1 MTNLNKAID
10 VVITWVDGSDL
21 NLQKKRQQYLTDEMA
36 SDATCATRFAS
47 NDEIYFAIASVLKYM
62 PESGTIYLVTDQQ
75 EPKFLSKFA
84 EENICAA
91 DKIQVIDH
99 QVLFKGFEEY
109 LPTFNSLT
117 IEAMLWNIPNLSAEF
132 IYLNDDVFFNGK
144 VSPSDCFLDD
154 QVMVYGHW
162 KKTALVK
169 AKYKFRKWMNTIH
182 HKKLQ
187 PRFTIAQ
194 MLSADLLGLNQYYAL
209 DHRPHFVKTD
219 LLKVYFQNNLDVLKS
234 QLSHKFRHIDQF
246 LPTGLANHLAFQQNK
261 AILKPDIHI
270 AYVKPNDDVCVFVQ
284 ELQDETI
291 QYGCIQSLDMMEV
304 QKQHLVRQA
313 MISKFKNYLPKE
325 IQCGAGQ

>member
-1 MTNLNKAID
+1 MKDLNKTID
-10 VVITWVDGSDL
+10 VVITWVDGSDQ
-21 NLQKKRQQYLTDEMA
+21 NLQKKRQQYLTDDAA
-36 SDATCATRFAS
+36 SDATSSTRFAS

-62 PESGTIYLVTDQQ
+62 PQSGKVYLVTDQQ
-75 EPKFLSKFA
+75 EPEFLSRFV
-84 EENICAA
+84 EENICSA

-99 QVLFKGFEEY
+99 QVLFKGYDEY

-117 IEAMLWNIPNLSAEF
+117 IEALLWNIPNLSSEF
-132 IYLNDDVFFNGK
+132 IYLNDDVFFNGIVK
-144 VSPSDCFLDD
+144 SSDCFEND

-162 KKTALVK
+162 EKTALIK
-169 AKYKFRKWMNTIH
+169 AKYKFRKWMNTIS

-194 MLSADLLGLNQYYAL
+194 MLSADLVGLNQYYAL

-219 LLKVYFQNNLDVLKS
+219 LLKIYFQNNLDVLKS

-246 LPTGLANHLAFQQNK
+246 LPTALANHLAIQQNK

-270 AYVKPNDDVCVFVQ
+270 AYIKPNGDVGVFVQ

-291 QYGCIQSLDMMEV
+291 KYGCIQSLDLMTE
-304 QKQHLVRQA
+304 QDQNIVRQA
-313 MISKFKNYLPKE
+313 MIKKFNDYLPKA
-325 IQCGAGQ
+325 IQFGAA